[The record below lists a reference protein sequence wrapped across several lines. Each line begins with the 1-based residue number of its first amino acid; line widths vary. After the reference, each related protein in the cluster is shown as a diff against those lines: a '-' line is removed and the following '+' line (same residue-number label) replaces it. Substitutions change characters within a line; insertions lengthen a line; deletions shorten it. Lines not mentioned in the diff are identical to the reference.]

1 MIKNAVSAKIANMG
15 FDSPY
20 VEFSKLEVPK
30 SVKEAIFNEHLKICP
45 KNANI
50 TEDEIQEM
58 VNEVRYAKRCR

>member
-1 MIKNAVSAKIANMG
+1 MIKNAVSAKIANMD

-30 SVKEAIFNEHLKICP
+30 SVKDAIFNEHLKICP

-58 VNEVRYAKRCR
+58 VNEVRYSKKCR

>member
-1 MIKNAVSAKIANMG
+1 MVKSAVVAKITNMDI
-15 FDSPY
+15 DSPY

-30 SVKEAIFNEHLKICP
+30 SVKDAIFNEHLRICP

-58 VNEVRYAKRCR
+58 VDEVRYTKKCR

>member
-1 MIKNAVSAKIANMG
+1 MIKNAVAAKIANMG

-30 SVKEAIFNEHLKICP
+30 SVKDAIFNEHLRICP
-45 KNANI
+45 KNADI

-58 VNEVRYAKRCR
+58 VDEVRYGKRCR

>member
-1 MIKNAVSAKIANMG
+1 MIKNATEAKIANMD
-15 FDSPY
+15 FDSPC

-30 SVKEAIFNEHLKICP
+30 SVRDAIFNEHLKICP

-58 VNEVRYAKRCR
+58 VNEVRYAKRCQ

>member
-1 MIKNAVSAKIANMG
+1 MVKSAVASKITNMDI
-15 FDSPY
+15 DSPY

-30 SVKEAIFNEHLKICP
+30 GVKDAIFNEHLRICP

-58 VNEVRYAKRCR
+58 VDEVRYTKRCR

>member
-1 MIKNAVSAKIANMG
+1 MIKSAIASKIANMDI
-15 FDSPY
+15 DSPY

-30 SVKEAIFNEHLKICP
+30 SVKDAIFNEHLRICP

-58 VNEVRYAKRCR
+58 VDEVRYAKKCR

>member
-1 MIKNAVSAKIANMG
+1 
-15 FDSPY
+15 
-20 VEFSKLEVPK
+20 
-30 SVKEAIFNEHLKICP
+30 LKICP